1 MGDQLTNDLNALRI
15 DRSEPAPSSGGGV
28 GRALGW
34 LLVLGALG
42 GGSAWAW
49 PRVQGRVFKTEV
61 RLGEVRTVSPAQSAT
76 QVSATGYVVALRVS
90 RVQPRASG
98 RVAQVRVH
106 EGETVR
112 AGQVLLVLDASES
125 RAAIASAQARVLA
138 AQARAAV
145 SRANLAEATV
155 ALERQRRLAATG
167 AAPRA
172 TVEDLEARMGPL
184 RALIEA
190 TQAEVRAAQ
199 AEVASLRINLGQ
211 LTLTAPFDG
220 RVVNRP
226 PQLGELVGLGALS
239 GTTTANAAA
248 AVVEIID
255 PTSLVVEVDVPEGR
269 LGLVRIGGPCEVA
282 LDAFP
287 GRRVRCAV
295 SAVGNRVDRAKAT
308 VPVRVRFA
316 DAVEG
321 VLPEMS
327 ARVSFLTEALS
338 DAALTARPHTVLPAA
353 AVTARGGQRV
363 VFTVED
369 GVARQQPV
377 RLGPQEGDGF
387 RLEEGPPPGARVVLG
402 PPATLNDGNP
412 VKETTR

>member
-1 MGDQLTNDLNALRI
+1 MADQLTEDLNALRI
-15 DRSEPAPSSGGGV
+15 DRGAPRASAGGGIARV
-28 GRALGW
+28 LVW
-34 LLVLGALG
+34 LVVLGVLAG
-42 GGSAWAW
+42 GGAWAW
-49 PRVQGRVFKTEV
+49 PRVQARVFKTEV
-61 RLGEVRTVSPAQSAT
+61 RLGEIRSVSPTQATT

-90 RVQPRASG
+90 RVQPRVPG
-98 RVAQVRVH
+98 RVARVLVR
-106 EGETVR
+106 EGEMVR
-112 AGQVLLVLDASES
+112 EGQVLLVLDASES
-125 RAAIASAQARVLA
+125 RGAIAAAQARVLA
-138 AQARAAV
+138 AQARVAV
-145 SRANLAEATV
+145 ARANLAEVTV
-155 ALERQRRLAATG
+155 ALERQRRLVASG
-167 AAPRA
+167 SAPRA
-172 TVEDLEARMGPL
+172 GVEDLEARMGPL

-190 TQAEVRAAQ
+190 SQAEVRAAQ
-199 AEVASLRINLGQ
+199 AEVSSLRINLGQ
-211 LTLTAPFDG
+211 LTVTAPFAG

-226 PQLGELVGLGALS
+226 PQVGELVGMGAIS
-239 GTTTANAAA
+239 GTTTNAVA
-248 AVVEIID
+248 AVVELID

-287 GRRVRCAV
+287 GRRLRGAV
-295 SAVGNRVDRAKAT
+295 SEFGNRVDRAKAT
-308 VPVRVRFA
+308 VPVRVRLV

-327 ARVSFLTEALS
+327 ARVSFLSEAL
-338 DAALTARPHTVLPAA
+338 DEAALTARPRTILPAA

-387 RLEEGPPPGARVVLG
+387 VLLEGPPPGARVVLG
-402 PPATLNDGNP
+402 APAALADGSP

>member
-15 DRSEPAPSSGGGV
+15 DRSEPAPSSGGGL

-125 RAAIASAQARVLA
+125 RAAIAAAQARVLA

-295 SAVGNRVDRAKAT
+295 SAIGNRVDRCEGHGARAGALH
-308 VPVRVRFA
+308 RRGR
-316 DAVEG
+316 G